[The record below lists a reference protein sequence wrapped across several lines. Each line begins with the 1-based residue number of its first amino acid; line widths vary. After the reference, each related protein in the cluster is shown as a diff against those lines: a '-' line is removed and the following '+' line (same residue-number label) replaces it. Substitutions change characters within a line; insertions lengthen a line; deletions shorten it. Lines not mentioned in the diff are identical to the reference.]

1 MVAGGTAAVG
11 LMLLLLLWGIVGHG
25 HGLYLEHDR
34 PGVNGHAI
42 VAVHH
47 SWFMQSHNPDPLLA
61 HEEILLTPLTVHV
74 HGQLLQLC

>member
-11 LMLLLLLWGIVGHG
+11 LMQLLLLWGIVGHG
-25 HGLYLEHDR
+25 LYLEHDR
-34 PGVNGHAI
+34 PVVNGHAI

-47 SWFMQSHNPDPLLA
+47 SWFMQSHNPDTLQT

-74 HGQLLQLC
+74 HGQLLQLY